1 MMQPPPGG
9 NAADAGAGAPINP
22 LANLLGGFGGGA
34 GAQGNPFA
42 QLLQGLNPPQ
52 GVQMP
57 QGVQRNNQQQN
68 T

>member
-1 MMQPPPGG
+1 MQPPPGG
-9 NAADAGAGAPINP
+9 NAGDAGARAQSNP

-52 GVQMP
+52 GVQMS